1 MIEKDYC
8 IHPIEVI
15 REAAW
20 YMRKELPDEMYEYI
34 ENIIDV
40 DEECAEYLEKVF
52 KGKLGK
58 RLLLKLQEN
67 FDKDLKELQEKGG
80 EYFVFPLN
88 PEERRK
94 LHGKDKRTSNS

>member
-15 REAAW
+15 REAAQ

-52 KGKLGK
+52 KRKLGK
-58 RLLLKLQEN
+58 RLFLKLQEN
-67 FDKDLKELQEKGG
+67 FDNDLKELQEKGG

>member
-1 MIEKDYC
+1 MIEKNYC
-8 IHPIEVI
+8 VHPIATI

-20 YMRKELPDEMYEYI
+20 YIRKELPDEMYDYI

-52 KGKLGK
+52 KGKLEK
-58 RLLLKLQEN
+58 RFLLKLQEN
-67 FDKDLKELQEKGG
+67 FDNDLKELQENGG

-94 LHGKDKRTSNS
+94 TRARYDS

>member
-1 MIEKDYC
+1 MIEKNYC
-8 IHPIEVI
+8 VHPIATI

-20 YMRKELPDEMYEYI
+20 YIRKELPDEMYDYI

-52 KGKLGK
+52 KGKLEK
-58 RLLLKLQEN
+58 RFLLKLQEN
-67 FDKDLKELQEKGG
+67 FDNDLKELQEKGG
-80 EYFVFPLN
+80 ECFVFPLN

>member
-1 MIEKDYC
+1 
-8 IHPIEVI
+8 
-15 REAAW
+15 
-20 YMRKELPDEMYEYI
+20 MRKELPDEMYEYI

-52 KGKLGK
+52 KRKLG
-58 RLLLKLQEN
+58 EN
-67 FDKDLKELQEKGG
+67 FDNDLKELQEKGG

>member
-1 MIEKDYC
+1 
-8 IHPIEVI
+8 
-15 REAAW
+15 
-20 YMRKELPDEMYEYI
+20 MYDYI

-58 RLLLKLQEN
+58 KLLLKLQKN
-67 FDKDLKELQEKGG
+67 FDKDLKELQEKSG
-80 EYFVFPLN
+80 EHFVFPLN

-94 LHGKDKRTSNS
+94 TRARYDS